1 MSPFWSLNGNISAP
15 KRIILQNVKR
25 LCDKAGRTTTLNN
38 YEQSVNRHNLPICFQ
53 NNHAALK
60 CWLSSSTVWELKAT
74 RRRAETWTSGHT
86 QIREL
91 AWSLPQSGPECQL
104 CLLQREL
111 SVHEGS
117 GEKAQACRHVG
128 RGLRQPSS
136 GGGRDL
142 SDQTS
147 CWARCAPLRV
157 CLLRSERVW
166 GGLQRC
172 HQGCSLPGWPLE
184 RVDPRAQ
191 LWARWCQQSP
201 RLWRISGAAEAGREL
216 QAEQRCPEL
225 LCPMLEPE
233 LLLGLRPLHL
243 GCPLVSGFGS
253 DSLPFLTI
261 SVTKKTEMSVST
273 CKTKARTM

>member
-1 MSPFWSLNGNISAP
+1 M
-15 KRIILQNVKR
+15 KR
-25 LCDKAGRTTTLNN
+25 LCDKAGSMTISNN
-38 YEQSVNRHNLPICFQ
+38 YEQRVNRHNLPICFQ

-60 CWLSSSTVWELKAT
+60 CWLSFSTVWELKAT
-74 RRRAETWTSGHT
+74 CRRAETWTSGHT

-104 CLLQREL
+104 CLLQRKL

-117 GEKAQACRHVG
+117 GEKAHACCHVG
-128 RGLRQPSS
+128 RGLRQPSW

-142 SDQTS
+142 SDQPS

-184 RVDPRAQ
+184 RVHLRAQ

-201 RLWRISGAAEAGREL
+201 LLWHISGAAEAGREL
-216 QAEQRCPEL
+216 QAEQRCP
-225 LCPMLEPE
+225 MLEPE
-233 LLLGLRPLHL
+233 LLLELLPLHL

-253 DSLPFLTI
+253 DSLPFLKI
-261 SVTKKTEMSVST
+261 SVTKKTEKSVST
-273 CKTKARTM
+273 WETKAQWPFKDDVMW